1 MNPYVTWAAAMVCVV
16 CGLLST
22 WVLRQ
27 RPRWSMQAAAVG
39 AGASVV
45 VVANEALRT
54 GPTAYVGVWVLILAT
69 TFMNWSVCRRSERDH
84 HRRVAETLELL
95 SEMARVQ
102 RNRARLMS
110 ERGVGIY
117 SEPPPKEC

>member
-1 MNPYVTWAAAMVCVV
+1 MNPYVTWAAAMVVVV
-16 CGLLST
+16 CGLLSS

-27 RPRWSMQAAAVG
+27 RPRWATRAAAVMAVG
-39 AGASVV
+39 GVV
-45 VVANEALRT
+45 VVGNEALRT
-54 GPTAYVGVWVLILAT
+54 EATAYVGVWVLIFGT
-69 TFMNWSVCRRSERDH
+69 TFMNWLVCRRSEQDH

-110 ERGVGIY
+110 EGGVGIY
-117 SEPPPKEC
+117 EPPPPKEC